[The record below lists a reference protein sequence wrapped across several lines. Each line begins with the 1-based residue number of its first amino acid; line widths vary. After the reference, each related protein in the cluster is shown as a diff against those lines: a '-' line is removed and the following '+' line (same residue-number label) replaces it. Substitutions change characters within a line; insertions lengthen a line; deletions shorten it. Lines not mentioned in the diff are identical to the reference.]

1 MCAEKTDCRSVPPE
15 PGPFP
20 ASLLLYNMVQEQ
32 TVIFVHVQLRLDAER
47 LPGHVGLCILT
58 AAHLQLSHKDVPG
71 SLQDLEHDVG
81 L

>member
-1 MCAEKTDCRSVPPE
+1 
-15 PGPFP
+15 
-20 ASLLLYNMVQEQ
+20 MVQEH
-32 TVIFVHVQLRLDAER
+32 TVIFVHVQLRLHAER
-47 LPGHVGLCILT
+47 LPGHVGSCILT

>member
-1 MCAEKTDCRSVPPE
+1 
-15 PGPFP
+15 
-20 ASLLLYNMVQEQ
+20 MVREH
-32 TVIFVHVQLRLDAER
+32 TVIFVHVQLRSDAEL
-47 LPGHVGLCILT
+47 LPGHVGICTLT